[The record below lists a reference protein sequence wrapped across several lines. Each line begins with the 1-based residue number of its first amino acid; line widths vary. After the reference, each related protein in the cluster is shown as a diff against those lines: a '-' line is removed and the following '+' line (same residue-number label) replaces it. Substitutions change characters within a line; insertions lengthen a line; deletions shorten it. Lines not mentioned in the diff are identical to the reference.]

1 MRTSRAVSNTA
12 ALSLSRPVPQRS
24 ADFVERCWASR
35 SWAEFFSERSATV
48 RAPAECVRSPLA
60 VLKAMESE
68 KYALKRITGGRQPAA
83 SAAERNWWEQHF
95 RAMAATKRKQAKY
108 RVHGPATG
116 SGPSRVASHL
126 APAVSSEAEP
136 ASGCE
141 PSLFSVGQVPPLAL
155 EKLTRNRRLVTT

>member
-68 KYALKRITGGRQPAA
+68 KYALKRITVARQPAA
-83 SAAERNWWEQHF
+83 SAAQKGSRKKYSRVLTAREREQ
-95 RAMAATKRKQAKY
+95 AEY
-108 RVHGPATG
+108 RVHAPASG
-116 SGPSRVASHL
+116 SGPFRVASPL
-126 APAVSSEAEP
+126 APPVSSEAEP

-141 PSLFSVGQVPPLAL
+141 PSLFSVGQ
-155 EKLTRNRRLVTT
+155 

>member
-1 MRTSRAVSNTA
+1 MRTSREGSNKA
-12 ALSLSRPVPQRS
+12 AWIFSQLVLQRS
-24 ADFVERCWASR
+24 ADFAERPWASR
-35 SWAEFFSERSATV
+35 SGAESFSQRSATV
-48 RAPAECVRSPLA
+48 RASAECVQSPFA
-60 VLKAMESE
+60 VLKRMEPE
-68 KYALKRITGGRQPAA
+68 EDALKRLTDAGQPPA

-95 RAMAATKRKQAKY
+95 RAMAARKRKQAKY

-116 SGPSRVASHL
+116 CGQSRVASHP